1 MITSMPKR
9 INYTL
14 SNTELLTIEQAI
26 KNHPDLR
33 VRERSRIIRLL
44 HQGYKHEEI
53 AELLAIS
60 TGQVYYWHKR
70 YREEGLAGL
79 ADKQRTGRPVVGTE
93 AVRAQITAVLET
105 DPQELGYAFTVW
117 DVPRLLTHL
126 QEECRIQMHRNTLR
140 NLLLDMDYVH
150 RRPKHDLGNL
160 QDKEAKESAQ
170 EWLDELK
177 KRPKPEKSNF
187 SLWTKRR

>member
-1 MITSMPKR
+1 MITSMPKQ

-26 KNHPDLR
+26 KNDPDLR
-33 VRERSRIIRLL
+33 VRERSRIVRLL
-44 HQGYKHEEI
+44 HQGYKHKAI

-60 TGQVYYWHKR
+60 VGQVYYWHKR
-70 YREEGLAGL
+70 YREEELAGL

-126 QEECRIQMHRNTLR
+126 QEEYRIQMHRNTLR

-170 EWLDELK
+170 EWLEELK
-177 KRPKPEKSNF
+177 KRPKQEKSNF

>member
-1 MITSMPKR
+1 MIESMPKR

-14 SNTELLTIEQAI
+14 LNTELLTIEQAI
-26 KNHPDLR
+26 KNHSDLR
-33 VRERSRIIRLL
+33 VRERARIIRLL
-44 HQGYKHEEI
+44 HQGHKHEEI

-60 TGQVYYWHKR
+60 VGQVYYWHKR
-70 YREEGLAGL
+70 YRQEGLEGLA
-79 ADKQRTGRPVVGTE
+79 DRQRTGRPVVGTE
-93 AVRAQITAVLET
+93 AVRAQITKVLES

-126 QEECRIQMHRNTLR
+126 QEVCDIQMHRNTLR

-150 RRPKHDLGNL
+150 RRPKHDLSNL
-160 QDKEAKESAQ
+160 QDKDAKESAQ

-177 KRPKPEKSNF
+177 KKPKPVKSNF
-187 SLWTKRR
+187 SLWTKPR

>member
-1 MITSMPKR
+1 MPKK

-14 SNTELLTIEQAI
+14 TNTELLTIEQAI
-26 KNHPDLR
+26 KSHPDLR

-44 HQGYKHEEI
+44 HQGYNHEAI
-53 AELLAIS
+53 AELQAIS
-60 TGQVYYWHKR
+60 IGQVYYWHKR

-79 ADKQRTGRPVVGTE
+79 TDKQRTGRPVVGTE
-93 AVRAQITAVLET
+93 AVRTQITAVLET

-126 QEECRIQMHRNTLR
+126 QEECGIQMHRNTLR

-170 EWLDELK
+170 EWLEELK